1 MLAAGQGTRLRP
13 LTDDLPKCLLPIQGR
28 PILDRLLEHFRGW
41 ADRLVVVTGHAHHA
55 LERHLP
61 SLDFPGTIVTRHNPV
76 FRSTNSLFSAAIARD
91 AWAGS
96 DAVVVTN
103 TDVLFA
109 AGALDALL
117 AEPEELVLSVD
128 VKPCDREDMK
138 VMLDPASGRVSRVS
152 KDLPPDQC
160 LGEFTGVV
168 LARADGVR
176 RLAASI
182 ETLLRMPGMAER
194 AWYDLALDYI
204 ATHHGPL
211 AHRTVLPG
219 SYREIDTPEDL
230 SALEQAAE
238 FLATDRAPAHIEE
251 IGG

>member
-13 LTDDLPKCLLPIQGR
+13 LTDDRPKCLLPIQGR
-28 PILDRLLEHFRGW
+28 PILDRLLDHFRGW
-41 ADRLVVVTGHAHHA
+41 ADRVVVVTGHAHDV
-55 LERHLP
+55 LERHLA
-61 SLDFPGTIVTRHNPV
+61 SLDVPGPIVTRHNPV

-91 AWAGS
+91 AWVES

-109 AGALDALL
+109 PGALDALL
-117 AEPEELVLSVD
+117 AEPDELVLSVD
-128 VKPCDREDMK
+128 VKPCDQEDMK
-138 VMLDPASGRVSRVS
+138 VMLDPTSGRVSRVS
-152 KDLPPDQC
+152 KDLPPDRC
-160 LGEFTGVV
+160 LGEFTGVA

-176 RLAASI
+176 LLAESI
-182 ETLLRMPGMAER
+182 ETLLRVPGMAER
-194 AWYDLALDYI
+194 GWYDLALDFI

-211 AHRTVLPG
+211 AHRTVEPG

-230 SALEQAAE
+230 NAVQEVTESLVK
-238 FLATDRAPAHIEE
+238 DRARAHMEE